1 MVFVFAGTPTLDG
14 LCRRRDR
21 DETRQRAAYMR
32 NHVSDLR
39 GLSRLAVD
47 ATTGVTGL
55 VEAMHR
61 DIARLPTKLGGPVGS
76 LVDGITGLVYRS
88 IHAVT
93 RAAGDGIDLALAQ
106 LAPALGDVPASRR
119 RDAIVAALNGV
130 LGDHL
135 ADTAN
140 PLAIPMQVRTE
151 GRAVDLTPEGVAA
164 AFPQA
169 RAKIVLLLHGLC
181 MNDRQWTRRTHCH
194 GTELARQLGY
204 TPVYLH
210 YNTGRHIATNGRAL
224 SDVLEALVAAWPVR
238 LAGLDI
244 VAHSMGGLVARSAYH
259 YGTAAGH
266 GWRSR
271 LRKLVFL
278 GTPHHG
284 APLERAG
291 HRLHRLVAR
300 TPYVGPF
307 ARLGT
312 IRSAGIT
319 DLRHGSV
326 LDEDGQRR
334 DRFAHGKDSRR
345 PVPLPQGVRCFA
357 VAATRG
363 TSASDVRSRLVGD
376 GLVPVSS
383 ALGHHEDARLALAFP
398 AAHQWI
404 AYETSH
410 FGLLDRAVYQRIRD
424 WLAD

>member
-1 MVFVFAGTPTLDG
+1 
-14 LCRRRDR
+14 
-21 DETRQRAAYMR
+21 MR

-39 GLSRLAVD
+39 GLSRLAID

-55 VEAMHR
+55 IEAMHT
-61 DIARLPTKLGGPVGS
+61 DIARLPTGLSGPVGS
-76 LVDGITGLVYRS
+76 VVSGITGLVYRG

-106 LAPALGDVPASRR
+106 LAPTLGDVPASRR
-119 RDAIVAALNGV
+119 REAIVAALNGV

-135 ADTAN
+135 ADTGN

-151 GRAVDLTPEGVAA
+151 GRPVDLTSEGVAA
-164 AFPQA
+164 AFPQP
-169 RAKIVLLLHGLC
+169 RAKIVLLVHGLC
-181 MNDRQWTRRTHCH
+181 MNDLQWTRRAHCH
-194 GTELARQLGY
+194 GTELARHLGY
-204 TPVYLH
+204 TPVYLR
-210 YNTGRHIATNGRAL
+210 YNTGRHIALNGRAL
-224 SDVLEALVAAWPVR
+224 SALLDALIAAWPVP
-238 LAGLDI
+238 LDDLDI
-244 VAHSMGGLVARSAYH
+244 VAHSMGGLIVRSAYH
-259 YGTAAGH
+259 YGTVAGH

-291 HRLHRLVAR
+291 HRLHRFVAR

-307 ARLGT
+307 ARLGA

-334 DRFAHGKDSRR
+334 DRFAHGRDTRQ

-376 GLVPVSS
+376 GLVPIPS

-404 AYETSH
+404 AYDTSH
-410 FGLLDRAVYQRIRD
+410 FGLLDRTVYDRIRD